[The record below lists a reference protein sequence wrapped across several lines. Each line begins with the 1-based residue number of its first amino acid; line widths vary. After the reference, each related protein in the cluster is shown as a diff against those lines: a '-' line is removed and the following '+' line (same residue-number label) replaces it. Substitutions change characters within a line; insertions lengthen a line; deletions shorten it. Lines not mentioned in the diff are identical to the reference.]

1 MTGKEALD
9 EEFVELREIYAFLR
23 SQARP
28 IAEDLLQGIR
38 AVALV
43 GVYMLLTIA
52 FFIGLATMTYF
63 LVLPHAPQA
72 APLILSVII
81 LVTISTLIIDV
92 HIFRSY
98 FTLKTKYAKL
108 IEIDERLR
116 RRDRVSKA

>member
-1 MTGKEALD
+1 MSGNEALD
-9 EEFVELREIYAFLR
+9 EEFVELKEIYTFLR

-43 GVYMLLTIA
+43 GVYMFLAIV
-52 FFIGLATMTYF
+52 FFSGFATMIYF
-63 LVLPHAPQA
+63 VVLPYAPQA
-72 APLILSVII
+72 GPLILSVMV

-98 FTLKTKYAKL
+98 FALKTKYAKL

-116 RRDRVSKA
+116 RRDRVSKS